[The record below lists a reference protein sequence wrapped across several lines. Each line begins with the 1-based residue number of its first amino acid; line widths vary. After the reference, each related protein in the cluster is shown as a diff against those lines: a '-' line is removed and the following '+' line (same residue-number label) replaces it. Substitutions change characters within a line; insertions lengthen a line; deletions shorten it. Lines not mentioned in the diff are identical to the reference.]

1 MPCYAKGLLASTFSK
16 MPKVG
21 GPEGF
26 QKATGKPFGRARR
39 REIPCKTKMNLQK
52 MPKVWGRRSPEGDR
66 KALWS
71 RPQARNPRKTKTNLQ
86 KMPKVWGRRFPKGDR
101 KALWS
106 RRSFRFRSFEWHRK
120 VATRL
125 DLSEKGQPCRRE
137 TPCQTKTNLPK
148 DSYRRGPKVPKG
160 TVGHSRRTGCLF
172 PGKRH
177 QPRGCGKP
185 FQLRHI
191 CSASR
196 ASGDESPAACSACLS
211 S

>member
-1 MPCYAKGLLASTFSK
+1 MPCLAVQKVRLRELPKDAKSWGPKESRGK
-16 MPKVG
+16 GGHCRQWRQCMPAFLNRNERRNAATIEVAERSESPLVAPAGAK
-21 GPEGF
+21 PSAK
-26 QKATGKPFGRARR
+26 QKKD
-39 REIPCKTKMNLQK
+39 LQK
-52 MPKVWGRRSPEGDR
+52 MPIVG
-66 KALWS
+66 
-71 RPQARNPRKTKTNLQ
+71 
-86 KMPKVWGRRFPKGDR
+86 GRRFPKGDR

-106 RRSFRFRSFEWHRK
+106 RQGFRYHPFGWHRK